1 MGVATTRHIDF
12 CIHMTK
18 MLLHYEVT
26 PIIVLDGMPLPAKE
40 KTNAERRKA
49 RDSNREMGLEALRQN
64 DFQAAEKFFQ
74 KAIHVTTSMGRD
86 LKRRLW
92 NELRVACI
100 TAPFE
105 GNFQRSILPTQ
116 SSE

>member
-1 MGVATTRHIDF
+1 MGVSTTRHLDF
-12 CIHMTK
+12 CVHMTK
-18 MLLHYEVT
+18 MLLHYDVT

-49 RDSNREMGLEALRQN
+49 RESNREMGLEALRQN

-92 NELRVACI
+92 NELRVTCI

-105 GNFQRSILPTQ
+105 GNF
-116 SSE
+116 